1 MTSDLTSFST
11 SGQPEGENETLNELE
26 HRLRL
31 GASVAQLVKRWPTDL
46 AVPSSIPTRGG
57 IFSTGNRVP
66 LHTLHLI
73 INLSSS

>member
-1 MTSDLTSFST
+1 MTSDLTSCST
-11 SGQPEGENETLNELE
+11 SGQPDGENETLNELE

-46 AVPSSIPTRGG
+46 AVPSSISTRGG
-57 IFSTGNRVP
+57 IFSNGNRVP
-66 LHTLHLI
+66 LDILHLI